1 MFNKFN
7 LDVYRS
13 SRLMPFGM
21 NLVAQ
26 AQLLQLKSFEIYN
39 LYQVREIQWKIIHIF
54 QIRGTFLFIGW
65 KVICDT
71 INLITAPSMK

>member
-39 LYQVREIQWKIIHIF
+39 LYQVREIQ
-54 QIRGTFLFIGW
+54 
-65 KVICDT
+65 
-71 INLITAPSMK
+71 